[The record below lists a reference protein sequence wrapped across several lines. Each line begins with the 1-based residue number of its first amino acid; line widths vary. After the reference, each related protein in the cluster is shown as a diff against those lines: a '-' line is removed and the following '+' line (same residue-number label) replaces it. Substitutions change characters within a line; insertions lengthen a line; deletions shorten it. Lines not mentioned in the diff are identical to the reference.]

1 MVHAV
6 LVVLLLQV
14 MLNLWLASLAFAE
27 AFGWLQN
34 GDGLSNCKAA
44 AAAAGQKDVVLS
56 VQKNCTRGC
65 ACVVVVK
72 RCLGSIGQDVDLR
85 TWHDR
90 SSSYRCS
97 HKPDGRQICCY
108 LCCLDERIL
117 QWLSCSRGCS
127 DIDEEGR
134 QGQWI
139 VPVLQYC

>member
-56 VQKNCTRGC
+56 VSEKLYTRVRMCGGC
-65 ACVVVVK
+65 EKVS
-72 RCLGSIGQDVDLR
+72 RFNR
-85 TWHDR
+85 
-90 SSSYRCS
+90 
-97 HKPDGRQICCY
+97 PGR
-108 LCCLDERIL
+108 
-117 QWLSCSRGCS
+117 
-127 DIDEEGR
+127 
-134 QGQWI
+134 
-139 VPVLQYC
+139 